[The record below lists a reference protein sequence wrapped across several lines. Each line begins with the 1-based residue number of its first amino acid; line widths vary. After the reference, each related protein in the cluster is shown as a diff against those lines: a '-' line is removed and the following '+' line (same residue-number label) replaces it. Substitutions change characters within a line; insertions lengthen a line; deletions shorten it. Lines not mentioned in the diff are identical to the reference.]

1 MAARQVPSPGSEVG
15 VRTEVTL
22 YVSDGPPGELFTMMS
37 LIGDTV
43 KAARKRMGDAGL
55 RVGRVRY
62 EFTTT
67 YEPGVV
73 IRQVPESGEEV
84 RQGSRVSLVISKL

>member
-1 MAARQVPSPGSEVG
+1 
-15 VRTEVTL
+15 
-22 YVSDGPPGELFTMMS
+22 
-37 LIGDTV
+37 
-43 KAARKRMGDAGL
+43 MGDAGL